1 MLSDGATAPTSPTP
15 KPPRANGRRR
25 VVVLVAAL
33 LTSALTARLGW
44 WQLDRAQQKQDLQ
57 AHITARSNLP
67 PLPQAQL
74 PRSEADATPQHYRLV
89 QLRGRWLD
97 AMTIYLDNRQM
108 NARQGFYVLTPLL
121 LAPGD
126 AVLVQRG
133 WMPRD
138 FTDRSRLQPLP
149 AQAGEVLVIGR
160 LAPPPSRLFDLAGEE
175 QGPIRQN
182 IDLPVLAKA
191 LHLALHPLTVQQ
203 TKATQVAAA
212 AAAADVPATIP
223 DDGLLRQW
231 PAVAVDVGKHQGYAF
246 QWFSLSALL
255 LGLTAWFQFLRPR
268 WRPHPRDNLPSEP
281 TE

>member
-1 MLSDGATAPTSPTP
+1 MLSDGLSANTARPAARP
-15 KPPRANGRRR
+15 AGRRR

-33 LTSALTARLGW
+33 LASAATARLGW
-44 WQLDRAQQKQDLQ
+44 WQLDRAQQKLDLQ
-57 AHITARSNLP
+57 AHITARGSLP
-67 PLPQAQL
+67 VLAQAQL
-74 PRSEADATPQHYRLV
+74 PRSEAEATPQHYRPV

-108 NARQGFYVLTPLL
+108 NARQGFFVLTPLL

-138 FTDRSRLQPLP
+138 FSDRSRLQPLP
-149 AQAGEVLVIGR
+149 TQAGEVLVTGR
-160 LAPPPSRLFDLAGEE
+160 LAPPPSRLLALSGAE

-182 IDLPVLAKA
+182 VDLVLLAKE
-191 LHLALHPLTVQQ
+191 LRLALRPLSVQQ
-203 TKATQVAAA
+203 TEATQVAPAP
-212 AAAADVPATIP
+212 AADVPATIP
-223 DDGLLRQW
+223 DDGLRRQW
-231 PAVAVDVGKHQGYAF
+231 PAVAVDVGKHYGYAF

-268 WRPHPRDNLPSEP
+268 WRQHPRGNPPSEP
-281 TE
+281 IE